1 MARNTKNIAAR
12 VMTMTSTDWSMD
24 SLMRMPERELRAI
37 YTQQRDIERKRMSAL
52 EKAGYGESGILQRFD
67 LAPKLSSLKTK
78 REIAAE
84 LKEMHRFLGLQT
96 STVSGQ
102 RTAEKHFVESME
114 KIAGKRLSRS
124 EADELGKL
132 MSKVSAAVKDKVM
145 KYQVVQAMLNFA
157 QANEI
162 KDPNKFF
169 KDIKFW
175 SANIDKLSE
184 ISQITTPTGR
194 ASQSSEA
201 YKRAIR
207 FYNKL
212 SDFAG
217 E

>member
-12 VMTMTSTDWSMD
+12 VMTMTSSDWSMQ
-24 SLMRMPERELRAI
+24 SLMNMPERELRAI
-37 YTQQRDIERKRMSAL
+37 YSQQRDVERKRMASL

-84 LKEMHRFLGLQT
+84 LKEMHRFLGMQT

-102 RTAEKHFVESME
+102 KVAARHFHQAME
-114 KIAGKRLSRS
+114 DIAGKPLSAA
-124 EADELGKL
+124 EADQLAKL
-132 MSKVSAAVKDKVM
+132 MSKVSAAIKDKVA
-145 KYQVVQAMLNFA
+145 KYQAVSAMMNFA
-157 QANEI
+157 QSKGI
-162 KDPNKFF
+162 KNPDKFF
-169 KDIKFW
+169 KDVDFW
-175 SANIDKLSE
+175 KANIDKLAE
-184 ISQITTPTGR
+184 ISKITTPTGR

-212 SDFAG
+212 SDFTG